1 MSKMVEDLKVTST
14 AQLAVKLH
22 EHEKAVFEG
31 TAQGKD
37 YIGFMYHRQ
46 EVQRRLWSGLDV
58 NLDEA
63 VKQLSKI
70 HSLGTKTEY

>member
-1 MSKMVEDLKVTST
+1 MVEELKMMST
-14 AQLAVKLH
+14 TELSLKLH

-37 YIGFMYHRQ
+37 YTAFMFFRQ
-46 EVQRRLWSGLDV
+46 EVQRRLWTGLDM

-63 VKQLSKI
+63 VNQLSKI
-70 HSLGTKTEY
+70 HSKAGDTQY

>member
-1 MSKMVEDLKVTST
+1 MMTTTE
-14 AQLAVKLH
+14 LALKLH

-31 TAQGKD
+31 TAKGKD
-37 YIGFMYHRQ
+37 YTAFMFFRQ

-63 VKQLSKI
+63 VNQLSKI
-70 HSLGTKTEY
+70 HSLNGDTQY